1 MASVPVDVARRAK
14 LTGHVFEAGSSRVN
28 QIASYAVT
36 MEHMKTYVGQKY
48 DPVVLE
54 TIEKMQDISLSE
66 PTAVTA
72 PDGTMTE
79 IEKMKYD
86 KKLDRYFVNQE

>member
-1 MASVPVDVARRAK
+1 
-14 LTGHVFEAGSSRVN
+14 
-28 QIASYAVT
+28 

-54 TIEKMQDISLSE
+54 TIKKMQDICLSE
-66 PTAVTA
+66 PTAITA
-72 PDGTMTE
+72 QDRTMTE
-79 IEKMKYD
+79 IEKMKYS